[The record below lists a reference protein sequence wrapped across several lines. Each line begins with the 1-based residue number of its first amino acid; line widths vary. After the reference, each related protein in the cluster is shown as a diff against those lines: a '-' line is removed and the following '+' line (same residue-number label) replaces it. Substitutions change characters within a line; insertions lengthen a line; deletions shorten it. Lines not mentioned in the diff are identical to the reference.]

1 MINETMTKEIEEI
14 KDALGVIKLWLDDE
28 DYNAIAEKVNTE
40 YAQFRLNQARHQL
53 NKALAGIVNIRH
65 GLDYIQLKP

>member
-28 DYNAIAEKVNTE
+28 DYKEIADKVNTE
-40 YAQFRLNQARHQL
+40 YASFRLNQARHQL
-53 NKALAGIVNIRH
+53 NKALAE
-65 GLDYIQLKP
+65 